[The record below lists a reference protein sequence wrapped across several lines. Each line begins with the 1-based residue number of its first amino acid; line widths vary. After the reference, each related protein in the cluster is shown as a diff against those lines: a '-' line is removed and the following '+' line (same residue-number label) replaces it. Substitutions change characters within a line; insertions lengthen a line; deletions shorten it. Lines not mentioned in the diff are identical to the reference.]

1 MWYERWKLVLTLVIS
16 AALSYWILEKLT
28 VDEPVPFDKKT
39 DHPDQ
44 YMENFTT
51 LKMDQ
56 YGQPEY
62 LLEATYMAFY
72 SDDDTTE
79 VYEPELTVL
88 DVNELPI
95 VINADKG
102 WITSDNNVILLERNV
117 HLQKQGES
125 GEFRIEVIA
134 EEMRILID
142 KKYAETDKPVTL
154 ISRRTT
160 THAVGAHAYLE
171 EQRIELLENVQ
182 TIIRTEKTP

>member
-1 MWYERWKLVLTLVIS
+1 MWYGQWKLVLTLVIIV
-16 AALSYWILEKLT
+16 AFSYWILEKLT
-28 VDEPVPFDKKT
+28 VDEPAPFDKRT
-39 DHPDQ
+39 DHPNQ

-62 LLEATYMAFY
+62 RLEATYMAFY
-72 SDDDTTE
+72 ADDDTTE

-95 VINADKG
+95 AINADKG
-102 WITSDNNVILLERNV
+102 WITSENNVILLEKNV
-117 HLQKQGES
+117 HLQQHDES

-154 ISRRTT
+154 IGRRTT
-160 THAVGAHAYLE
+160 THAVGARAYLE

-182 TIIRTEKTP
+182 TIIQVEKTP